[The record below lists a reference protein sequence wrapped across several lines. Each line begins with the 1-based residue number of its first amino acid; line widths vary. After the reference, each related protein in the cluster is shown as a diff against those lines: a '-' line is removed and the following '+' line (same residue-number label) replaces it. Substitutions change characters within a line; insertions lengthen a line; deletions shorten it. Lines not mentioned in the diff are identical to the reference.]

1 MHLFEMVLVAFVES
15 KTLKVVRD
23 GDHVWL
29 SNGDGFP
36 LNLVTGQIERVDGDR
51 AKEAQSQ
58 SIRFE

>member
-23 GDHVWL
+23 GTHVWL

-36 LNLVTGQIERVDGDR
+36 LNLATGQIERVDSDR
-51 AKEAQSQ
+51 VTELPSR
-58 SIRFE
+58 SIHFD